1 MRLATIRLRG
11 ISEAFPNEI
20 SVDFDALGPSLI
32 AIVGENGAGK
42 STLIGSIF
50 AALFRQLPGQKRSLY
65 DFATHPEPEIDL
77 TFSVNGSRL
86 RSLLKLDPKARQ
98 MESYMFNANG
108 APLTNGKK
116 EPFEELIWKYVGTP
130 EFFLSSIFSS
140 QKRTGNFLSLDRSER
155 KELFIRE
162 LLDLDRLRLI
172 ATAAKERAEEAAKSV
187 TGLDGQCKSLREI
200 VDAPVEDLAAVEAQ
214 LDDLSSML
222 ERLEGER
229 QMAQQHLLEL
239 QATEGTRKPL
249 MAEAE
254 NLRLRLARADAEI
267 AEARRQIAKDEKL
280 LAGKKHLADL
290 PERANELTARIQ
302 DLHRQIREIQVQEAA
317 NRETEQTVQELTAEL
332 KANIAELDRL
342 RVEREELASVP
353 CRGEGPYAGC
363 PKIRRAVEAGQRI
376 PNLQGSVD
384 TLSLEVEVHRS
395 SLVQIPRPSSQV
407 SRLLEGCEHE
417 RTKVD
422 LDRRRHEE
430 LQAVEARRDERLKAL
445 QRLSHDRLDL
455 AEELAKKESALT
467 GFGDLDAKLNPA
479 RRGTANIDR
488 AIISAHGERDN
499 VIARQA
505 QIKQRLEQQEI
516 ARVRLAQVETE
527 LSKQNTELEDYSYLA
542 KVFGPDEIQL
552 CEIQAAGPEAS
563 SLVNALLEGCF
574 DNKFEIRF
582 RTQRPKADGHGMVD
596 DFDIEVRNKNLDRT
610 CLVDELSEGQFVL
623 VNEAVNLGIAIYNM
637 RQGEGIRY
645 ETIFRDETVG
655 ALDSANAKEYVGM
668 LRRAMDLGGF
678 HQVVFI
684 CYTPLVWELADSIL
698 SVGGGPG
705 SGRRPAC
712 SARVRITRQ
721 TFATPES
728 NVGYTAKRMAIQ
740 DLETTC

>member
-20 SVDFDALGPSLI
+20 SVDFDTLGPGLI

-65 DFATHPEPEIDL
+65 DFATHPNPEIDL
-77 TFSVNGSRL
+77 TFSVNGGRF

-98 MESYMFNANG
+98 MESYLFNG
-108 APLTNGKK
+108 DGVPLTNGKK
-116 EPFEELIWKYVGTP
+116 EPFEETIRKKVGAP

-162 LLDLDRLRLI
+162 LLGLDHLRLI
-172 ATAAKERAEEAAKSV
+172 AATARERTEEAARAV
-187 TGLDGQCKSLREI
+187 TGLDGQCISLQEI
-200 VDAPVEDLAAVEAQ
+200 VDAPVEDPTAVEAQ
-214 LDDLSSML
+214 LRDLSSML
-222 ERLEGER
+222 ERLENKR

-239 QATEGTRKPL
+239 QATVATRKPL

-267 AEARRQIAKDEKL
+267 AEAGRQIAKDEKL
-280 LAGKKHLADL
+280 LAEKKQFADL

-376 PNLQGSVD
+376 PNLQGNVA
-384 TLSLEVEVHRS
+384 TLSFEVEVQRS
-395 SLVQIPRPSSQV
+395 SLVQIPTPSSQV
-407 SRLLEGCEHE
+407 TRLLEGCERE

-422 LDRRRHEE
+422 LERRRHEE
-430 LQAVEARRDERLKAL
+430 LQAVEARRDERLKTL
-445 QRLSHDRLDL
+445 QRLSHDRLEL

-467 GFGDLDAKLNPA
+467 GFGDLDAKLN
-479 RRGTANIDR
+479 TAHRETAYINR
-488 AIISAHGERDN
+488 AIISAHAERDK

-505 QIKQRLEQQEI
+505 QIKQRLEQRES
-516 ARVRLAQVETE
+516 ARIRLAQVEE
-527 LSKQNTELEDYSYLA
+527 EVALA
-542 KVFGPDEIQL
+542 
-552 CEIQAAGPEAS
+552 
-563 SLVNALLEGCF
+563 
-574 DNKFEIRF
+574 
-582 RTQRPKADGHGMVD
+582 
-596 DFDIEVRNKNLDRT
+596 
-610 CLVDELSEGQFVL
+610 
-623 VNEAVNLGIAIYNM
+623 
-637 RQGEGIRY
+637 
-645 ETIFRDETVG
+645 
-655 ALDSANAKEYVGM
+655 
-668 LRRAMDLGGF
+668 
-678 HQVVFI
+678 
-684 CYTPLVWELADSIL
+684 
-698 SVGGGPG
+698 
-705 SGRRPAC
+705 
-712 SARVRITRQ
+712 
-721 TFATPES
+721 
-728 NVGYTAKRMAIQ
+728 
-740 DLETTC
+740 